1 MVQLDGIKWEIVLE
15 RKKAKE
21 KGLICKTQRKYM
33 ATSKFMK
40 VLIVV
45 QKFILFIIT
54 TQFIKT
60 VKKNYYSST
69 HDLEIQTQDNL
80 LFP

>member
-1 MVQLDGIKWEIVLE
+1 
-15 RKKAKE
+15 
-21 KGLICKTQRKYM
+21 M

>member
-1 MVQLDGIKWEIVLE
+1 
-15 RKKAKE
+15 
-21 KGLICKTQRKYM
+21 M

-60 VKKNYYSST
+60 VKKNYYS
-69 HDLEIQTQDNL
+69 L
-80 LFP
+80 LYT